1 MAGLSRLVWLLVFR
15 RGCFYLRPDFV
26 RNRLPLCQDRSDYR
40 PGVPKAHSF
49 FSCQRCSSGISSNAP
64 KSVRKTMLKHTFSP
78 LLLEQNRFPLG
89 QSTWVRVSRFTGG
102 SRLTRL
108 VQGFQTAA
116 AIGESSEEISLVIM
130 LTTHLPEKPTEHRSK
145 RSQYVVA
152 TRTTDA
158 DDLVD
163 DD

>member
-1 MAGLSRLVWLLVFR
+1 
-15 RGCFYLRPDFV
+15 
-26 RNRLPLCQDRSDYR
+26 
-40 PGVPKAHSF
+40 
-49 FSCQRCSSGISSNAP
+49 
-64 KSVRKTMLKHTFSP
+64 MLKHTFSP

-130 LTTHLPEKPTEHRSK
+130 LTTHLPKKPTEHRSK
-145 RSQYVVA
+145 RSQCVVA